1 MNDVVEK
8 GPPCVPEAVMSVVG
22 VTSSAGGVTVSVAVR
37 VWVPWPVSMLVKVI
51 VALSEAV
58 RLLAL
63 VTVNVTFAAV
73 VDAMPELG
81 EALSQLGSPEI
92 E

>member
-1 MNDVVEK
+1 MNEVVEK
-8 GPPCVPEAVMSVVG
+8 GPPCVPDAVISVVG
-22 VTSSAGGVTVSVAVR
+22 VTSSAGGLTVSVAVR
-37 VWVPWPVSMLVKVI
+37 VWVPWPVSTLVKVI

-63 VTVNVTFAAV
+63 VTVNVTVVPEDAV
-73 VDAMPELG
+73 PELG

>member
-1 MNDVVEK
+1 
-8 GPPCVPEAVMSVVG
+8 MS
-22 VTSSAGGVTVSVAVR
+22 T
-37 VWVPWPVSMLVKVI
+37 LVKVI

-63 VTVNVTFAAV
+63 VTVNVTIVAG

-81 EALSQLGSPEI
+81 ETLSQLGRPEI

>member
-1 MNDVVEK
+1 
-8 GPPCVPEAVMSVVG
+8 MSV
-22 VTSSAGGVTVSVAVR
+22 
-37 VWVPWPVSMLVKVI
+37 LVKVI

-63 VTVNVTFAAV
+63 VTVNVTVVPEDAV
-73 VDAMPELG
+73 PELG